1 MTQNNTK
8 SRRIVLKTIPAV
20 LLVLALGVCFF
31 RVYLLFRQIDSIT
44 GLYNFGA
51 EKYRDIFNILT
62 FSLFAASLLSCF
74 AARRYAYPRPVKNEA
89 ITVAFA
95 ATMCGLMQLT
105 IFVANIYGVV
115 KGTRQLDGLLAVE
128 SLLCLP
134 SSGYFFYICSHGA
147 KLDSADK
154 PVYNF
159 LPLFPALYV
168 VVRTITLFI
177 NTSTQ
182 INTSQRSFVLL
193 TMICIMMF
201 FVTEAE
207 LATPALF
214 HRDAAAEQK
223 ALNRISAKYYALGL
237 AVAVLCMIV
246 IISYALAQAYG
257 FYGKTHLLYSVMDI
271 MFGLYAMIRV
281 FTI

>member
-1 MTQNNTK
+1 MTQNNSQ

-20 LLVLALGVCFF
+20 FVVLALGVCLF
-31 RVYLLFRQIDSIT
+31 RVHLLFRQIDSIT

-62 FSLFAASLLSCF
+62 FSLFAASLLSWF
-74 AARRYAYPRPVKNEA
+74 VARLYAYPRPVKNEA

-115 KGTRQLDGLLAVE
+115 KGTRPLDGFLAVE

-147 KLDSADK
+147 KLNPSDK

-168 VVRTITLFI
+168 AVRTIALFI

-182 INTSQRSFVLL
+182 INTSQR
-193 TMICIMMF
+193 
-201 FVTEAE
+201 
-207 LATPALF
+207 
-214 HRDAAAEQK
+214 
-223 ALNRISAKYYALGL
+223 
-237 AVAVLCMIV
+237 
-246 IISYALAQAYG
+246 
-257 FYGKTHLLYSVMDI
+257 
-271 MFGLYAMIRV
+271 
-281 FTI
+281 